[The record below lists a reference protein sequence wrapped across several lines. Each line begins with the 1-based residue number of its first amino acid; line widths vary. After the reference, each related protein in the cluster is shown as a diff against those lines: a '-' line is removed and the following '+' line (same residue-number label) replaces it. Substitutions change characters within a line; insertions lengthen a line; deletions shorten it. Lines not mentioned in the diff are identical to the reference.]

1 MKKAIFPGSFDPF
14 TIGHKDILDQA
25 LNIFDEIIIA
35 VGENSS
41 KSCMFSLNDRISFIE
56 KSLETNSKIS
66 IESYS
71 NLTINFCES
80 KDVKF
85 LIRGLRNI
93 NDFVFE
99 KDSKDMQ
106 ETFSNVKYVYFI
118 SSQNFSYVSST
129 LVRDI
134 INYGGQYD
142 HLLPFK
148 LKS

>member
-1 MKKAIFPGSFDPF
+1 MNTLKIDNN
-14 TIGHKDILDQA
+14 ILI
-25 LNIFDEIIIA
+25 NT
-35 VGENSS
+35 
-41 KSCMFSLNDRISFIE
+41 C
-56 KSLETNSKIS
+56 
-66 IESYS
+66 S
-71 NLTINFCES
+71 N
-80 KDVKF
+80 
-85 LIRGLRNI
+85 
-93 NDFVFE
+93 FE

-118 SSQNFSYVSST
+118 SGQNFSHVSST

>member
-1 MKKAIFPGSFDPF
+1 M
-14 TIGHKDILDQA
+14 
-25 LNIFDEIIIA
+25 
-35 VGENSS
+35 
-41 KSCMFSLNDRISFIE
+41 
-56 KSLETNSKIS
+56 
-66 IESYS
+66 
-71 NLTINFCES
+71 
-80 KDVKF
+80 
-85 LIRGLRNI
+85 
-93 NDFVFE
+93 FE